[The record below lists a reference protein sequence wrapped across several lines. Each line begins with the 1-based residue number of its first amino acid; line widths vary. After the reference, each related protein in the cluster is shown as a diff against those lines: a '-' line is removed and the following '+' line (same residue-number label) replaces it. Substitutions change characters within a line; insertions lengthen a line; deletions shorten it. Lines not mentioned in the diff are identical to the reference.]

1 MAEVYFNKHDVLV
14 VAKRLVDMVAAAET
28 SRGGSVPF
36 DADYGIKKAEEAVI
50 EAGRK
55 LIKPPDRLIPIPTEN
70 DALQIAESVRR
81 CPGMGNKSAAIIA
94 DEVIR
99 YFKNL

>member
-1 MAEVYFNKHDVLV
+1 MAEIFFNRDDILV
-14 VAKRLVDMVAAAET
+14 VARSLIHMVHAAVDSHGDRVKPNM
-28 SRGGSVPF
+28 
-36 DADYGIKKAEEAVI
+36 DYGVKKAEEVVI

-55 LIKPPDRLIPIPTEN
+55 LIKPPDRLVPIPTED
-70 DALQIAESVRR
+70 DALKIAEQVRR
-81 CPGMGNKSAAIIA
+81 CPGMGKKSAAIIA

>member
-1 MAEVYFNKHDVLV
+1 MTKVFFNRHDVLV
-14 VAKRLVDMVAAAET
+14 VAKRLVDMVKNAET
-28 SRGGSVPF
+28 ICGASAKPDIEYSIRN
-36 DADYGIKKAEEAVI
+36 AEEVVI

-55 LIKPPDRLIPIPTEN
+55 LIKPSDRLVPIPTEK
-70 DALQIAESVRR
+70 DALQIAEHVRR

-99 YFKNL
+99 YFKDL